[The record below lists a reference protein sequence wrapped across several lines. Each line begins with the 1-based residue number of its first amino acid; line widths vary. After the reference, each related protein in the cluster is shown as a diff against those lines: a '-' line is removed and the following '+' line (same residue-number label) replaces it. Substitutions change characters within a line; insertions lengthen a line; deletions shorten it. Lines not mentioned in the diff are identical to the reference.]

1 MPSLLRFAFV
11 AAVITGLAVIAVA
24 GSSRLSGPV
33 ILTFSATHGLHR
45 DDLVVVVLWAI
56 SIAWCWLHRHG
67 GRRRRR

>member
-45 DDLVVVVLWAI
+45 DEVSLREPVLPCLELLALDLFR
-56 SIAWCWLHRHG
+56 SCP
-67 GRRRRR
+67 